1 MGSASKYWQL
11 VKLDSTGERRIEVI
25 ISAKTYF
32 QQQFPE
38 WNEQAEVSDALIQRQ
53 LWQLR
58 QNEKISTQ
66 NHFLAESCLRCYISH
81 QIERTCRDLGTKF
94 GSRNGFTYEDML
106 PYVLDDVGRSLNW
119 VQSHS
124 YQSLATTILQTF
136 NPAKGSLNTWI
147 MHHVNQQ
154 PELKRFLLQH
164 GIYLASDWAILND
177 TTPKQLQRILTEM
190 YHLTPIE
197 VQQSCELLQSFHAV
211 YREDRLQQRLAGV
224 QERCQIPTPDQLVRM
239 ANVSPQTNYTLNI
252 EIILSQLQVIA
263 TKLRR
268 YRISARGGS
277 VPAVSVDQPEMQPMI
292 ERLQS
297 SQDDEEHIEF
307 LKFYQKQFLYCL
319 DQAISQV
326 ISNFI
331 SKLQRKHSASAQ
343 SFLTALDLF
352 HCQGQSMSDIAP
364 QIGFK
369 K

>member
-1 MGSASKYWQL
+1 
-11 VKLDSTGERRIEVI
+11 VKLDSTGDHRIEVMI
-25 ISAKTYF
+25 PAKTYF

-38 WNEQAEVSDALIQRQ
+38 WTEQVEVSNALIQRQ

-58 QNEKISTQ
+58 QNEEIST
-66 NHFLAESCLRCYISH
+66 HERFLAESCLRCYISH
-81 QIERTCRDLGTKF
+81 RIARTCRDLETKF

-106 PYVLDDVGRSLNW
+106 PYVLDDAGRALNW
-119 VQSHS
+119 DRTHS

-136 NPAKGSLNTWI
+136 DPAKGSLSTWVT
-147 MHHVNQQ
+147 HHVNQQ

-177 TTPKQLQRILTEM
+177 TTPKQLQQIFTEM
-190 YHLTPIE
+190 YHLTPTE

-224 QERCQIPTPDQLVRM
+224 QERCQMPTPEQLVRM
-239 ANVSPQTNYTLNI
+239 ADALPPQTNYTFNA

-277 VPAVSVDQPEMQPMI
+277 VPSVSFDQPEIPPMI

-307 LKFYQKQFLYCL
+307 LKFYQKQFLHCL
-319 DQAISQV
+319 DQAICQV
-326 ISNFI
+326 ISDFI
-331 SKLQRKHSASAQ
+331 AKLQRKRSS
-343 SFLTALDLF
+343 LE
-352 HCQGQSMSDIAP
+352 
-364 QIGFK
+364 
-369 K
+369 